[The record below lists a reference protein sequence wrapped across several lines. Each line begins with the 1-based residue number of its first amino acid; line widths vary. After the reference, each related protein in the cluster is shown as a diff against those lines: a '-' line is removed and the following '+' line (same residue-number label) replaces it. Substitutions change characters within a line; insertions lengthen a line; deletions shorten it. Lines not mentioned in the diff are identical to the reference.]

1 MNIWFGLDAAEY
13 ILIPGGKYRFSVT
26 GQEVTVPNIYFA
38 KYPVTNKLYRRFI
51 AYLLEE
57 KDIADVL
64 QLLPVE
70 TFAQSLLAGEN
81 EIKSYL
87 GEDHS
92 QWAQKL
98 VSVYDYNKRFNGDDQ
113 PVVGVS
119 WYAATAYCHWHT
131 MLQKVLNKGSDQ
143 KVIYRL
149 PTEEE
154 WEWAAGG
161 GQRKYPWGDSEPDE
175 TRANYDKKVGHT
187 TPVGAYPAGATP
199 EGLQGMAGNV
209 WEWMKN
215 LYSEGADFDDAH
227 ELRGGAWDYNPGNL
241 RCIVRNFSNPANQW
255 HSGGFRVVCAKTA

>member
-1 MNIWFGLDAAEY
+1 MTIWLGLDAAEY

-26 GQEVTVPNIYFA
+26 GEEVTVPNLYFA
-38 KYPVTNKLYRRFI
+38 KYPVTNKRYRRLI

-57 KDIADVL
+57 KGMGDVL

-81 EIKSYL
+81 EIKGYL

-98 VSVYDYNKRFNGDDQ
+98 VSVYDDDKRFNGDNQ

-131 MLQKVLNKGSDQ
+131 MLQMVVADRRL
-143 KVIYRL
+143 IYRL
-149 PTEEE
+149 PAEEE
-154 WEWAAGG
+154 WEWAASGG
-161 GQRKYPWGDSEPDE
+161 KRKYPWGDPEPDE
-175 TRANYDKKVGHT
+175 TRANYDRKVGQT

-199 EGLQGMAGNV
+199 EGLQDMAGNV
-209 WEWMKN
+209 WEWLKN
-215 LYSEGADFDDAH
+215 LYGEGAYRDDARV
-227 ELRGGAWDYNPGNL
+227 LRGGAWSYVPEYLRCAVRYFSSPGN
-241 RCIVRNFSNPANQW
+241 QW
-255 HSGGFRVVCAKTA
+255 GNCGFRVVCAREV